1 MDEWRDE
8 LRRQAVADELR
19 RRQLW
24 GPADHKLSWTD
35 MCKQLSEANPSWAK
49 EIGGGEPLFMSEQIY
64 KLKLG
69 SNRGGEHGFY
79 YRKEGADILHELRP
93 EDAIHIPQ
101 LRLDSN
107 SGKIIEWNRSLCDLT
122 GISPA
127 QVVGK
132 LYAEVLEEWLPNLT
146 KEYKEAA
153 VEWINGTNEGDND
166 TVEYDESCREDYLF
180 PLPLPIKYDSP
191 SKYELKN
198 WKNIKPDPG
207 NGHYYEYRDTCG
219 KD

>member
-69 SNRGGEHGFY
+69 SHRGVHGFLTIANDDA
-79 YRKEGADILHELRP
+79 KEVLHGLRP
-93 EDAIHIPQ
+93 EDALHIPQ
-101 LRLDSN
+101 LRLDST
-107 SGKIIEWNRSLCDLT
+107 GKII
-122 GISPA
+122 
-127 QVVGK
+127 
-132 LYAEVLEEWLPNLT
+132 
-146 KEYKEAA
+146 
-153 VEWINGTNEGDND
+153 
-166 TVEYDESCREDYLF
+166 
-180 PLPLPIKYDSP
+180 
-191 SKYELKN
+191 
-198 WKNIKPDPG
+198 
-207 NGHYYEYRDTCG
+207 
-219 KD
+219 